1 MNVNVNL
8 TAKNKTR
15 SKFVII
21 INVDESAKI

>member
-8 TAKNKTR
+8 IAKNKTQ